1 MTAWAKALNACQTAD
16 LLENRNSDRPSHS
29 PAHIGPGADVGDRQR
44 KLLSCI
50 FRFTPGRLCLFRDL
64 TERSEYRASVCL
76 CVPLFSH
83 FGGATANRQVPA
95 PIIVDHH
102 SQRGCCASAAPAA
115 AASAAAHPVSCVPKR
130 RSQAFPEEMGQT
142 HIRQEDLCKSRA
154 KDKRVRGNAKHERQ
168 AHSSQNPS
176 TRLLSNAL
184 QPNHS
189 NALRRGGVGC
199 R

>member
-95 PIIVDHH
+95 PITAKEAAVRHGGAGGH
-102 SQRGCCASAAPAA
+102 RVRGSASSLVCSQTQ
-115 AASAAAHPVSCVPKR
+115 VSGLPT
-130 RSQAFPEEMGQT
+130 EEMGQT
-142 HIRQEDLCKSRA
+142 HIWQEDYA
-154 KDKRVRGNAKHERQ
+154 KVERKTS
-168 AHSSQNPS
+168 AFAEMPS
-176 TRLLSNAL
+176 TKGKHTFLKTRAHRLLSNAL

>member
-50 FRFTPGRLCLFRDL
+50 FRFTPGRLSRLDREFQSIELRSVFVCRCFRISGAQPRTGKCRPPSQPKRL
-64 TERSEYRASVCL
+64 L
-76 CVPLFSH
+76 CVGDA
-83 FGGATANRQVPA
+83 GGR
-95 PIIVDHH
+95 
-102 SQRGCCASAAPAA
+102 
-115 AASAAAHPVSCVPKR
+115 
-130 RSQAFPEEMGQT
+130 
-142 HIRQEDLCKSRA
+142 
-154 KDKRVRGNAKHERQ
+154 RVRGSASSLVCSQTQVSGLPRREGPDWQEDYAKVERKTS
-168 AHSSQNPS
+168 AFAEMPS
-176 TRLLSNAL
+176 TKGKHTLLKTRAHRLLSNAL

>member
-50 FRFTPGRLCLFRDL
+50 FRFTPGRLSRLDREFQSIELRSVFVCRCFRISGAQPRTGKCRPPSQPKRL
-64 TERSEYRASVCL
+64 L
-76 CVPLFSH
+76 CV
-83 FGGATANRQVPA
+83 T
-95 PIIVDHH
+95 
-102 SQRGCCASAAPAA
+102 AAPAA
-115 AASAAAHPVSCVPKR
+115 TASAAAHPVSCVPKR

-142 HIRQEDLCKSRA
+142 HIRQEDYA
-154 KDKRVRGNAKHERQ
+154 KVERKTS
-168 AHSSQNPS
+168 AFAEMPS
-176 TRLLSNAL
+176 TKGKHTLLKTRAHRLLSNAL

>member
-44 KLLSCI
+44 KLLSCHVSCI
-50 FRFTPGRLCLFRDL
+50 FRFTPGRLSRLDREFQSIELRSVFVCRCFRISGAQPRTGKCRPPSQPKRL
-64 TERSEYRASVCL
+64 L
-76 CVPLFSH
+76 CV
-83 FGGATANRQVPA
+83 T
-95 PIIVDHH
+95 
-102 SQRGCCASAAPAA
+102 AAPAA
-115 AASAAAHPVSCVPKR
+115 TASAAAHPVSCVPKR

-176 TRLLSNAL
+176 T
-184 QPNHS
+184 QTPFQCPPTKPFQCPPT
-189 NALRRGGVGC
+189 RRGGLSL

>member
-50 FRFTPGRLCLFRDL
+50 FRFTPGRLSRLDREFQSIELRSVFVCRCFRISGAQPRTGKCRPPSQPKRL
-64 TERSEYRASVCL
+64 L
-76 CVPLFSH
+76 CV
-83 FGGATANRQVPA
+83 T
-95 PIIVDHH
+95 
-102 SQRGCCASAAPAA
+102 AAPAA
-115 AASAAAHPVSCVPKR
+115 TASAAAHPVSCVPKR
-130 RSQAFPEEMGQT
+130 RSQAFPEEKGQT
-142 HIRQEDLCKSRA
+142 GKRIMQKSS
-154 KDKRVRGNAKHERQ
+154 ERQ
-168 AHSSQNPS
+168 ARSRKCQARKASTLFSKPEH
-176 TRLLSNAL
+176 TRLLSNALL

>member
-29 PAHIGPGADVGDRQR
+29 PAHIGPGADVGDRQI

-50 FRFTPGRLCLFRDL
+50 IFASHQAVFRDL
-64 TERSEYRASVCL
+64 TEFQSIELRSVFVCRCFRISGAQPRTGKCRPPSQPKRLL
-76 CVPLFSH
+76 CVGDA
-83 FGGATANRQVPA
+83 GGRRVRGSASSLVCSQTQVSGLPRRDGPDSYKA
-95 PIIVDHH
+95 
-102 SQRGCCASAAPAA
+102 RG
-115 AASAAAHPVSCVPKR
+115 
-130 RSQAFPEEMGQT
+130 
-142 HIRQEDLCKSRA
+142 LCKSRA

-176 TRLLSNAL
+176 T
-184 QPNHS
+184 QTPFQCPPTKPFQCPPT
-189 NALRRGGVGC
+189 RRGGLSL

>member
-1 MTAWAKALNACQTAD
+1 MTAWAKELNACQTAD

-95 PIIVDHH
+95 PITAKEAAVRHGGAGGH
-102 SQRGCCASAAPAA
+102 RVRGSASSLVCSQTQVSGLPRRDGPDSYKARG
-115 AASAAAHPVSCVPKR
+115 
-130 RSQAFPEEMGQT
+130 
-142 HIRQEDLCKSRA
+142 LCKSRA

-176 TRLLSNAL
+176 T
-184 QPNHS
+184 QTPFQCPPTKPFQCPPT
-189 NALRRGGVGC
+189 RRGGLSL

>member
-50 FRFTPGRLCLFRDL
+50 FRFTPGRLSRLDRV
-64 TERSEYRASVCL
+64 SEYRASVCL

-95 PIIVDHH
+95 PIT
-102 SQRGCCASAAPAA
+102 AKEAAVRHGGAGG
-115 AASAAAHPVSCVPKR
+115 H
-130 RSQAFPEEMGQT
+130 
-142 HIRQEDLCKSRA
+142 
-154 KDKRVRGNAKHERQ
+154 RVRGSASSLVCSQTQVSGLPRRDGPDSYKARGFMQKSSERQ
-168 AHSSQNPS
+168 ARSRKCQARKAS
-176 TRLLSNAL
+176 TLFSKPEHEAPF
-184 QPNHS
+184 QCPPTKPFQCPPT
-189 NALRRGGVGC
+189 RRGGLSL

>member
-50 FRFTPGRLCLFRDL
+50 FRFTPGRLSRLDRV
-64 TERSEYRASVCL
+64 SEYRASVCL

-95 PIIVDHH
+95 PIT
-102 SQRGCCASAAPAA
+102 AKEAAVRHGGAGG
-115 AASAAAHPVSCVPKR
+115 H
-130 RSQAFPEEMGQT
+130 
-142 HIRQEDLCKSRA
+142 
-154 KDKRVRGNAKHERQ
+154 RVRGSASSLVCSQTQVSGLPRREGPDWQEDYAKVERKTS
-168 AHSSQNPS
+168 AFAEMPS
-176 TRLLSNAL
+176 TKGKHTLLKTRAHRLLSNAL

>member
-50 FRFTPGRLCLFRDL
+50 FRFTPGRLSRLDRV
-64 TERSEYRASVCL
+64 SEYRASVCL

-95 PIIVDHH
+95 PIT
-102 SQRGCCASAAPAA
+102 AKEAAVRRRRRRPPRPRQ
-115 AASAAAHPVSCVPKR
+115 HPVSCVPKR
-130 RSQAFPEEMGQT
+130 RSQAFPKEMGQT
-142 HIRQEDLCKSRA
+142 HIGQKNYA
-154 KDKRVRGNAKHERQ
+154 KVERKTS
-168 AHSSQNPS
+168 AFAGMPS
-176 TRLLSNAL
+176 TKGKLSFTVLGWACLLYTS
-184 QPNHS
+184 PS
-189 NALRRGGVGC
+189 PRD
-199 R
+199 